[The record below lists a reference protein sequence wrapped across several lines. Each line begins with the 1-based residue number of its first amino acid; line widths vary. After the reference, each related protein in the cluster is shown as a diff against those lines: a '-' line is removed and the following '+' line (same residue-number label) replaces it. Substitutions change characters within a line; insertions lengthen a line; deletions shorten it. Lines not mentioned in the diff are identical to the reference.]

1 MNNFAES
8 LRAQAAEQAR
18 AWDVPS
24 LSICVV
30 QDGKTLLCDG
40 IGMRDN
46 ASRPADAQ
54 TLYQIASCTKAFTAT
69 AAAVLATEGKLD
81 FDTPVIEYLPAFR
94 LNDRYATENLTLR
107 DFLSHRSGLP
117 RHEYAWYGT
126 GFSREQLLKNLKDLP
141 LSAPIR
147 YRFQYSNF
155 NYLIAGAVIEAV
167 SGEKFEDFLKEKL
180 LRPLGM
186 ERSETYLEAM
196 RTVIDACEVPV
207 ATGERFINP
216 MEFDSLMTTTAVR
229 YIRPDMCVAGGLTA
243 GRKIAAEAEQRGVY
257 IIPHNPLG
265 PVSTAACLQ
274 LDAVI
279 PNFEIQEY
287 PMANGVCRLD
297 KEMKEPFQVEN
308 GYIKVPDGPGLGI
321 ELIDDIDKAFPF
333 QGAYGGINLHEDGS
347 VVDR

>member
-1 MNNFAES
+1 MNNFAQS

-18 AWDVPS
+18 EWDVPS

-81 FDTPVIEYLPAFR
+81 FDAPVIEYLPAFR

-141 LSAPIR
+141 LSA
-147 YRFQYSNF
+147 
-155 NYLIAGAVIEAV
+155 
-167 SGEKFEDFLKEKL
+167 
-180 LRPLGM
+180 
-186 ERSETYLEAM
+186 RS
-196 RTVIDACEVPV
+196 
-207 ATGERFINP
+207 ATA
-216 MEFDSLMTTTAVR
+216 SV
-229 YIRPDMCVAGGLTA
+229 
-243 GRKIAAEAEQRGVY
+243 QQ
-257 IIPHNPLG
+257 
-265 PVSTAACLQ
+265 LQ
-274 LDAVI
+274 LPDRRRGHRGGQRREVRGLPEGEAAQA
-279 PNFEIQEY
+279 PGHGAQ
-287 PMANGVCRLD
+287 RD
-297 KEMKEPFQVEN
+297 
-308 GYIKVPDGPGLGI
+308 VP
-321 ELIDDIDKAFPF
+321 
-333 QGAYGGINLHEDGS
+333 GGHAHGGQRRPAL
-347 VVDR
+347 

>member
-117 RHEYAWYGT
+117 RHEYACC
-126 GFSREQLLKNLKDLP
+126 LLYTSPSPRD
-141 LSAPIR
+141 
-147 YRFQYSNF
+147 
-155 NYLIAGAVIEAV
+155 
-167 SGEKFEDFLKEKL
+167 
-180 LRPLGM
+180 
-186 ERSETYLEAM
+186 
-196 RTVIDACEVPV
+196 
-207 ATGERFINP
+207 
-216 MEFDSLMTTTAVR
+216 
-229 YIRPDMCVAGGLTA
+229 
-243 GRKIAAEAEQRGVY
+243 
-257 IIPHNPLG
+257 
-265 PVSTAACLQ
+265 
-274 LDAVI
+274 
-279 PNFEIQEY
+279 
-287 PMANGVCRLD
+287 
-297 KEMKEPFQVEN
+297 
-308 GYIKVPDGPGLGI
+308 
-321 ELIDDIDKAFPF
+321 
-333 QGAYGGINLHEDGS
+333 
-347 VVDR
+347 